1 MATAPGDRD
10 RPPDPQ
16 DAGSDGIFTIHEDTS
31 LITVSVSRV
40 RILTE
45 LAGSRATGSEIARRL
60 DLNKST
66 VHGYLQELVEEGLV
80 ERLAREDRLWVYYR
94 LTEDGRTFV
103 AGDRLAVEIDLR
115 SML

>member
-1 MATAPGDRD
+1 M
-10 RPPDPQ
+10 
-16 DAGSDGIFTIHEDTS
+16 EVS
-31 LITVSVSRV
+31 LSRIRILKKLEASNATVS
-40 RILTE
+40 E
-45 LAGSRATGSEIARRL
+45 LARRL

-94 LTEDGRTFV
+94 LTEKGRTFV

-115 SML
+115 DLL